1 MAPCPW
7 APDAVNFAVKNPELC
22 IGVHWTFTNEWSS
35 YRWGPVAHNNT
46 ESLRDEFGYMHHESD
61 EFEKHASLDE
71 VYAEAVAQIELL
83 KKLGLNPSHI
93 DNHMGSIYGVATGR
107 FELLNVA
114 FKVAAEYGLPFRFPA
129 NLADE
134 QFSNSMLDIQVD
146 KETVLGLLGNVVDK
160 ARKLH
165 VAIPDYLIPNEW
177 SGPQSENY
185 DNFKEYIYELYK
197 TFPDGAVTETY
208 MHPSFPTED
217 LKGASGVWFRREWEY
232 KLLKDP
238 QTKQHIESLGFKL
251 INYRILAEMKK

>member
-1 MAPCPW
+1 MSKYLIINADDFGSFKGANLAISDLLTDPNSALTSSTIMAPCPW

-134 QFSNSMLDIQVD
+134 QF
-146 KETVLGLLGNVVDK
+146 
-160 ARKLH
+160 
-165 VAIPDYLIPNEW
+165 
-177 SGPQSENY
+177 
-185 DNFKEYIYELYK
+185 
-197 TFPDGAVTETY
+197 
-208 MHPSFPTED
+208 
-217 LKGASGVWFRREWEY
+217 
-232 KLLKDP
+232 
-238 QTKQHIESLGFKL
+238 
-251 INYRILAEMKK
+251 